1 MIISVHCFAYKA
13 SLFPRTFSFPL
24 GSWEVSLV
32 ATGKSP
38 KNDLPELTLYMR
50 RKMSTDEIE
59 LYKKKPGPGEDV
71 EQLFSARSRIYTEH
85 LNEAAKLIEGL
96 LTVFHH
102 FPAPKF
108 DTSKPTVNLYGE
120 TEEESA
126 LLENDMIRGFGT
138 LSMPEQY
145 PEYAFSDKMSA
156 YIASAQPHLP
166 ALTFMS
172 QARRSLVSAD
182 HEVAFSL
189 YFRILDGYFADGS
202 SRVELAFVE
211 NQDELKK
218 YLPYHPD
225 LITALSTILTDKKLT
240 TKSKIDFK
248 GLIEDLV
255 LLRHK
260 STHFSATKPASFF
273 NPQTW
278 HELEIVN
285 RFLDQT
291 CARRLGGALGA
302 TPPPPEEYQSAR
314 E

>member
-13 SLFPRTFSFPL
+13 AIFPKTFSFPL
-24 GSWEVSLV
+24 DSWEVSLV
-32 ATGKSP
+32 ATGKNP
-38 KNDLPELTLYMR
+38 KNDLPELTMYMR

-59 LYKKKPGPGEDV
+59 LYKKKPEPGEDV
-71 EQLFSARSRIYTEH
+71 ELLFSARSRIYTEY

-120 TEEESA
+120 TEEERS
-126 LLENDMIRGFGT
+126 LLEDDMIRGFGT
-138 LSMPEQY
+138 VTMPEKY
-145 PEYAFSDKMSA
+145 PEYEFSDKMLT
-156 YIASAQPHLP
+156 YIAAAPPHLP

-182 HEVAFSL
+182 HEVAFFL

-202 SRVELAFVE
+202 SRVELAFVN

-218 YLPYHPD
+218 YLPYHPE
-225 LITALSTILTDKKLT
+225 LIDALSTILTDKKLT
-240 TKSKIDFK
+240 SKSRIDFK

-260 STHFSATKPASFF
+260 STHFSSTKPASFF
-273 NPQTW
+273 NPKTW
-278 HELEIVN
+278 HEMEIVN

-291 CARRLGGALGA
+291 CARRLEAALGA
-302 TPPPPEEYQSAR
+302 TPPSVETP
-314 E
+314 